1 MPDDDADDRR
11 LRLTDDADEPTD
23 GRDDAEADEQGE
35 GSRRSRRR
43 REGKRRN
50 PLVVALLV
58 LLTMA
63 LIVAVA
69 LGGFALYLTNKFDN
83 NVTRSSLLPDGDR
96 ATRAASAGNA
106 QNILLLGSDSRTQEL
121 RSGARADV
129 IQLVHVPNDR
139 KSLQVIHFPRDLYVD
154 IPGRGKNKIN
164 AAYAFGGAPLLVQ
177 TLEQLLGVR
186 IDNVAA
192 IGFDGFKE
200 LTNTVGG
207 VQVNV
212 DQPSTSQGYT
222 FTPGTM
228 QMNGDQALAF
238 VRERKQLAGGDIDRG
253 KRQQA
258 WMKGLMSK
266 TLNTGTLTNPVKLS
280 GMVDDV
286 SQNLVVDESFS
297 TGDMRSLAFS
307 MRGVRQA
314 DITFMTAPYSGFSS
328 VRGIGSIDV
337 VDEPRMKQLG
347 QALQEDTMTT
357 LPGQITNP
365 G

>member
-1 MPDDDADDRR
+1 MPEDDADDRR
-11 LRLTDDADEPTD
+11 LRLTDDADETYDED
-23 GRDDAEADEQGE
+23 GGDVDG
-35 GSRRSRRR
+35 GSRRARRRRR

-58 LLTMA
+58 LFTMA

-83 NVTRSSLLPDGDR
+83 NVTRSSLLPDGER
-96 ATRAASAGNA
+96 ATRAASAGDA
-106 QNILLLGSDSRTQEL
+106 QNILLLGSDSRTKEL

-192 IGFDGFKE
+192 IGFDGFKQ

-212 DQPSTSQGYT
+212 DQPSTSDGYT

-266 TLNTGTLTNPVKLS
+266 VLNTGTLTNPVKLS

-286 SQNLVVDESFS
+286 SKNLVVDESFS

-307 MRGVRQA
+307 LRGVRQA

-328 VRGIGSIDV
+328 VRGVGSIDV

-347 QALQEDTMTT
+347 KALQEDTMTT